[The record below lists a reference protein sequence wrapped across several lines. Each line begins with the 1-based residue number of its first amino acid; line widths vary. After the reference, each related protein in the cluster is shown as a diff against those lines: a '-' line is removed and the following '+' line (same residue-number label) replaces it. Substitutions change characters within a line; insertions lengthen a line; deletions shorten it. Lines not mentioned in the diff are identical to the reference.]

1 MKPPKSPDRP
11 AAGWLL
17 LIHQLPPKP
26 AYLRVKIWRRLQ
38 GVGAV
43 AIKNS
48 VYALPSGEQTQEDFQ
63 WLLKEI
69 VEGGGDGSIC
79 AARFVEG
86 LSDAQLRGMFDAARD
101 ADYDAIAGEAGALAE
116 AGASADEV
124 AARLVRLRRRF
135 AEVGAIDFF
144 GAGGRE
150 TVEGLLSGLEA
161 RLREAAGAAAPTAGE
176 GECFDR
182 SPGRTWVTRA
192 RVGIDRMASAWLI
205 RRFIDPKARFKFV
218 AAAGYRPRG
227 GEVRFDMFEAE
238 YTHVGDRCT
247 FEVLVERAGL
257 SDLGLRRIGEIVHDV
272 DIKDDKFGRPETP
285 GIAQVVAGIAA
296 AHASDEARLERAF
309 ALFDDLLATTGAK
322 RPRRAAARRRA
333 R

>member
-1 MKPPKSPDRP
+1 MKPPKSPGRP
-11 AAGWLL
+11 AAAGWLL

-79 AARFVEG
+79 EARFVEG
-86 LSDAQLRGMFDAARD
+86 MSDAQLRGLFDAARD
-101 ADYDAIAGEAGALAE
+101 ADYDEIAGEARALAE
-116 AGASADEV
+116 AGAKAEAV
-124 AARLVRLRRRF
+124 AARLVRLRKRF
-135 AEVGAIDFF
+135 AEVAAIDFF
-144 GAGGRE
+144 GASGRE
-150 TVEGLLSGLEA
+150 TVDGLLSGLEA
-161 RLREAAGAAAPTAGE
+161 GLREDSSAAPPTDGD
-176 GECFDR
+176 GFDR

-205 RRFIDPKARFKFV
+205 RRFIDPEARFKFV
-218 AAAGYRPRG
+218 AAAGYRPRR

-238 YTHVGDRCT
+238 YTHEGDRCT
-247 FEVLVERAGL
+247 FEILVERAGL
-257 SDLGLRRIGEIVHDV
+257 GDAGLRRIGEIVHDV
-272 DIKDDKFGRPETP
+272 DIKDGKFGWPETP

-296 AHASDEARLERAF
+296 AQASDEARLERAF
-309 ALFDDLLATTGAK
+309 ALFDDLLATTRPK